1 MAKQE
6 LRRKILATIATV
18 GGLCCALAVC
28 VWLLLTS
35 SMFSTSIQILML
47 VCTGG
52 LAAATVGLCI
62 AKISE
67 IRALRKLVQ
76 AEEMGLA
83 HPQQEDDGHLQPLQ
97 TLDHTRVSASDAGA
111 AMPVQGSAPGSARPQ
126 PAPKAPQPR
135 PDAPA
140 APTAAPQ
147 PPQQAQ
153 PAAAP
158 AHHWKPIDFSAA
170 DARLHAEEQ
179 ARQKALAEAQQAQ
192 AALEEAQRLAQRKT
206 EEERARR
213 AAQAQS
219 ASAQV
224 LAEKQRLAQAQ
235 HQAELARQ
243 QAEAEKAAEARRLAQ
258 AQYQAELARQQ
269 AEAQRQAALARQRA
283 EAEKAA
289 VPQPQQWQN
298 AAQRASV
305 ADPHRAEQ
313 IRLAQA
319 ARTGQIPRITDAMVE
334 EQRLAAAARRAEA
347 QRLAKQGVPAAAAA
361 APATGAVS
369 AAPRQAAAP
378 AGNPVPQQQSALQQS
393 AKEQWVHSWQA
404 ISLDDDVPAAAPA
417 PAAQPA
423 RPRIPHARP
432 VQPMAQ
438 ASASEAPG
446 QAQQQAQ
453 QPRQPVAPPIS
464 WPSQPI
470 PSKYY
475 VTGQMPVVTDEM
487 IEAAKRAAQDAQA
500 TQH

>member
-111 AMPVQGSAPGSARPQ
+111 AMPVQGSAPGPARPQ

-135 PDAPA
+135 PAAPA
-140 APTAAPQ
+140 APTAPAAPAATPQ

-192 AALEEAQRLAQRKT
+192 AALEEAQRLAQRKA

-235 HQAELARQ
+235 H
-243 QAEAEKAAEARRLAQ
+243 
-258 AQYQAELARQQ
+258 QAELARQQ

-361 APATGAVS
+361 TPAAGAVS

-378 AGNPVPQQQSALQQS
+378 AGNPVPQQQSAPQQS

>member
-111 AMPVQGSAPGSARPQ
+111 AMPVQGSAPGPQ

-135 PDAPA
+135 PAAPA
-140 APTAAPQ
+140 APAAAPQ

-192 AALEEAQRLAQRKT
+192 AALEEAQRLAQRKA

-235 HQAELARQ
+235 H
-243 QAEAEKAAEARRLAQ
+243 
-258 AQYQAELARQQ
+258 QAELARQQ

-361 APATGAVS
+361 APAAGAVS

-378 AGNPVPQQQSALQQS
+378 AGNPVPQQQSAPQQS

>member
-83 HPQQEDDGHLQPLQ
+83 HPQQEGDGHLQPLQ

-111 AMPVQGSAPGSARPQ
+111 AMPVQGSAPGPARPQ

-135 PDAPA
+135 PAAPA
-140 APTAAPQ
+140 APAAAPQ

-192 AALEEAQRLAQRKT
+192 AALEEAQRLAQRKA

-243 QAEAEKAAEARRLAQ
+243 Q
-258 AQYQAELARQQ
+258 
-269 AEAQRQAALARQRA
+269 A

-361 APATGAVS
+361 TPAAGAVS

-378 AGNPVPQQQSALQQS
+378 AGNPVPQQQSAPQQS

>member
-111 AMPVQGSAPGSARPQ
+111 AMPVQGSAPGPARPQ

-135 PDAPA
+135 PAAPA
-140 APTAAPQ
+140 APAAAPQ

-192 AALEEAQRLAQRKT
+192 AALEEAQRLAQRKA

-243 QAEAEKAAEARRLAQ
+243 QAEA
-258 AQYQAELARQQ
+258 
-269 AEAQRQAALARQRA
+269 QRQAALARQRA

-289 VPQPQQWQN
+289 VPQPQQWHN

-361 APATGAVS
+361 APAAGAVS

-378 AGNPVPQQQSALQQS
+378 AGNPVPQQQSAPQQS

>member
-35 SMFSTSIQILML
+35 SMFSTSLQLLML

-52 LAAATVGLCI
+52 LAAATIGLCI

-67 IRALRKLVQ
+67 IRALQKLVK
-76 AEEMGLA
+76 AEELGLA
-83 HPQQEDDGHLQPLQ
+83 RPQEDDGHLQPLH
-97 TLDHTRVSASDAGA
+97 TLDHTRVCAPA
-111 AMPVQGSAPGSARPQ
+111 AEAAVPVQGGAPAPPQ
-126 PAPKAPQPR
+126 PQAAPETPAPQR
-135 PDAPA
+135 RA
-140 APTAAPQ
+140 
-147 PPQQAQ
+147 

-158 AHHWKPIDFSAA
+158 EPVQAQGAQQAQTHHWKPIDFSAA
-170 DARLHAEEQ
+170 DARLRAEEQ

-192 AALEEAQRLAQRKT
+192 AAMEEAQRLARRQAA
-206 EEERARR
+206 EEQARR

-243 QAEAEKAAEARRLAQ
+243 QAEAEKAAEAQRLAQ
-258 AQYQAELARQQ
+258 AQHQAELARQQ
-269 AEAQRQAALARQRA
+269 AEAQRQAGLARQRA
-283 EAEKAA
+283 EAERAA
-289 VPQPQQWQN
+289 APQQWQN
-298 AAQRASV
+298 AAPQPA
-305 ADPHRAEQ
+305 APDPHRAEQ

-319 ARTGQIPRITDAMVE
+319 ARTGQIPHITSAMIE
-334 EQRLAAAARRAEA
+334 EQRLAAAARRAEE
-347 QRLAKQGVPAAAAA
+347 QRLAAQGVQPPKMAPASAASTSPAFAAETQPAA
-361 APATGAVS
+361 APA
-369 AAPRQAAAP
+369 P
-378 AGNPVPQQQSALQQS
+378 QQS

-404 ISLDDDVPAAAPA
+404 ISLDDDTPAA
-417 PAAQPA
+417 PAAQA
-423 RPRIPHARP
+423 VRPRIPHAQPVRP
-432 VQPMAQ
+432 MEQPAAQ
-438 ASASEAPG
+438 SP
-446 QAQQQAQ
+446 AQPPQT
-453 QPRQPVAPPIS
+453 RQPAAPPIT

-487 IEAAKRAAQDAQA
+487 IEAAKRAAQEAQA
-500 TQH
+500 APH

>member
-111 AMPVQGSAPGSARPQ
+111 AMPVQGSAPGPARPQ

-135 PDAPA
+135 PAAPA
-140 APTAAPQ
+140 APTAPAAPAAAPQ

-243 QAEAEKAAEARRLAQ
+243 QAEA
-258 AQYQAELARQQ
+258 
-269 AEAQRQAALARQRA
+269 QRQAALARQRA

-361 APATGAVS
+361 APAAGAVS

-378 AGNPVPQQQSALQQS
+378 AGNPVPQQQSAPQQS

>member
-111 AMPVQGSAPGSARPQ
+111 AMPVQGSAPGPARPQ

-135 PDAPA
+135 PAAPA
-140 APTAAPQ
+140 APAAAPQ

-192 AALEEAQRLAQRKT
+192 AALEEAQRLAQRKA

-243 QAEAEKAAEARRLAQ
+243 QAEAEKT
-258 AQYQAELARQQ
+258 
-269 AEAQRQAALARQRA
+269 
-283 EAEKAA
+283 A

-361 APATGAVS
+361 APAAGAVS

-378 AGNPVPQQQSALQQS
+378 AGNPVPQQQNAPQQS

>member
-35 SMFSTSIQILML
+35 SMFSTSIQILMM

-111 AMPVQGSAPGSARPQ
+111 AMPVQGSAPGPARPQ

-135 PDAPA
+135 PAAPA
-140 APTAAPQ
+140 APTAPAAPAATPQ

-192 AALEEAQRLAQRKT
+192 AALEEAQRLAQRKA

-235 HQAELARQ
+235 H
-243 QAEAEKAAEARRLAQ
+243 
-258 AQYQAELARQQ
+258 QAELARQQ

-361 APATGAVS
+361 TPAAGAVS

-378 AGNPVPQQQSALQQS
+378 AGNPVPQQQSAPQQS

>member
-111 AMPVQGSAPGSARPQ
+111 AMPVQGSAPGPARPQ

-135 PDAPA
+135 PAAPA
-140 APTAAPQ
+140 APTAPAAPAAAPQ

-158 AHHWKPIDFSAA
+158 ALHWKPIDFSAA

-192 AALEEAQRLAQRKT
+192 AALEEAQRLAQRKA

-243 QAEAEKAAEARRLAQ
+243 Q
-258 AQYQAELARQQ
+258 
-269 AEAQRQAALARQRA
+269 A

-361 APATGAVS
+361 APAAGAVS
-369 AAPRQAAAP
+369 AAPHQAAAT
-378 AGNPVPQQQSALQQS
+378 AGNPVPQQQNAPQQS

>member
-111 AMPVQGSAPGSARPQ
+111 AMPVQGSAPGPARPQ

-135 PDAPA
+135 PAAPA
-140 APTAAPQ
+140 APAAAPQ

-192 AALEEAQRLAQRKT
+192 AALEEAQRLAQRKA

-235 HQAELARQ
+235 H
-243 QAEAEKAAEARRLAQ
+243 
-258 AQYQAELARQQ
+258 QAELARQQ

-361 APATGAVS
+361 APAAGAVS
-369 AAPRQAAAP
+369 AAPHQAAAP
-378 AGNPVPQQQSALQQS
+378 AGNPVPQQQSAPQQS

>member
-111 AMPVQGSAPGSARPQ
+111 AMPVQGSAPGPARPQ

-135 PDAPA
+135 PAAPA
-140 APTAAPQ
+140 APAAAPQ

-192 AALEEAQRLAQRKT
+192 AALEEAQRLAQRKA

-235 HQAELARQ
+235 H
-243 QAEAEKAAEARRLAQ
+243 
-258 AQYQAELARQQ
+258 QAELARQQ

-361 APATGAVS
+361 APAAGAVS

-378 AGNPVPQQQSALQQS
+378 AGNPVPQQQSAPQQS

-423 RPRIPHARP
+423 RPRIPHAQP

>member
-111 AMPVQGSAPGSARPQ
+111 AMPVQGSAPGPARPQ

-135 PDAPA
+135 PAAPA
-140 APTAAPQ
+140 APAAAPQ

-243 QAEAEKAAEARRLAQ
+243 QAEA
-258 AQYQAELARQQ
+258 
-269 AEAQRQAALARQRA
+269 QRQAALARQRA

-361 APATGAVS
+361 APAAGAVS

-378 AGNPVPQQQSALQQS
+378 AGNPVPQQQNAPQQS

>member
-111 AMPVQGSAPGSARPQ
+111 AMPVQGSAPGPARPQ

-135 PDAPA
+135 PAAPA
-140 APTAAPQ
+140 APAAAPQ

-192 AALEEAQRLAQRKT
+192 AALEEAQRLAQRKA

-235 HQAELARQ
+235 H
-243 QAEAEKAAEARRLAQ
+243 
-258 AQYQAELARQQ
+258 QAELARQQ

-361 APATGAVS
+361 APAAGAVS

-378 AGNPVPQQQSALQQS
+378 AGNPVPQQQSAPQQS

>member
-111 AMPVQGSAPGSARPQ
+111 AMPVQGSAPGPARPQ

-135 PDAPA
+135 PAAPA
-140 APTAAPQ
+140 APAAAPQ

-192 AALEEAQRLAQRKT
+192 AALEEAQRLAQRKA

-243 QAEAEKAAEARRLAQ
+243 Q
-258 AQYQAELARQQ
+258 
-269 AEAQRQAALARQRA
+269 A

-361 APATGAVS
+361 TPAAGAVS

-378 AGNPVPQQQSALQQS
+378 AGNPVPQQQSAPQQS

>member
-111 AMPVQGSAPGSARPQ
+111 AMPVQGSAPGPARPQ

-135 PDAPA
+135 PAAPA
-140 APTAAPQ
+140 APAAAPQ

-243 QAEAEKAAEARRLAQ
+243 QAEA
-258 AQYQAELARQQ
+258 
-269 AEAQRQAALARQRA
+269 QRQAALARQRA

-347 QRLAKQGVPAAAAA
+347 QRMAKQGGSAPQAVHTAPAPRPAAPEQPQPAA
-361 APATGAVS
+361 
-369 AAPRQAAAP
+369 
-378 AGNPVPQQQSALQQS
+378 QQS
-393 AKEQWVHSWQA
+393 AKEQWVHAWQA
-404 ISLDDDVPAAAPA
+404 ISLDDDSPAAVPAQPA
-417 PAAQPA
+417 QPAAQSV
-423 RPRIPHARP
+423 RPRIPHAKP
-432 VQPMAQ
+432 VQPAAAQPSATDAAQ
-438 ASASEAPG
+438 A
-446 QAQQQAQ
+446 QAHPPA
-453 QPRQPVAPPIS
+453 APPIT

-475 VTGQMPVVTDEM
+475 VTGQVPVVTDEM
-487 IEAAKRAAQDAQA
+487 IEAAKRAARDAQS
-500 TQH
+500 

>member
-111 AMPVQGSAPGSARPQ
+111 AMPVQGSAPGPARPQ

-135 PDAPA
+135 PAAPA
-140 APTAAPQ
+140 APAAAPQ

-192 AALEEAQRLAQRKT
+192 AALEEAQRLAQRKA

-289 VPQPQQWQN
+289 VPQPQQWHN

-319 ARTGQIPRITDAMVE
+319 ARTGQIPR
-334 EQRLAAAARRAEA
+334 
-347 QRLAKQGVPAAAAA
+347 
-361 APATGAVS
+361 S
-369 AAPRQAAAP
+369 
-378 AGNPVPQQQSALQQS
+378 
-393 AKEQWVHSWQA
+393 
-404 ISLDDDVPAAAPA
+404 
-417 PAAQPA
+417 
-423 RPRIPHARP
+423 
-432 VQPMAQ
+432 PM
-438 ASASEAPG
+438 P
-446 QAQQQAQ
+446 
-453 QPRQPVAPPIS
+453 
-464 WPSQPI
+464 W
-470 PSKYY
+470 
-475 VTGQMPVVTDEM
+475 
-487 IEAAKRAAQDAQA
+487 
-500 TQH
+500 

>member
-111 AMPVQGSAPGSARPQ
+111 AMPVQGSAPGPARPQ

-135 PDAPA
+135 PAAPA
-140 APTAAPQ
+140 APAAAPQ

-192 AALEEAQRLAQRKT
+192 AALEEAQRLAQRKA

-235 HQAELARQ
+235 H
-243 QAEAEKAAEARRLAQ
+243 
-258 AQYQAELARQQ
+258 QAELARQQ

-361 APATGAVS
+361 APAAGAVS

-378 AGNPVPQQQSALQQS
+378 AGNPVPQQQNAPQQS

>member
-111 AMPVQGSAPGSARPQ
+111 AMPVQGSAPGPARPQ

-135 PDAPA
+135 PAAPA
-140 APTAAPQ
+140 APAAAPQ

-192 AALEEAQRLAQRKT
+192 AALEEAQRLAQRKA

-243 QAEAEKAAEARRLAQ
+243 Q
-258 AQYQAELARQQ
+258 
-269 AEAQRQAALARQRA
+269 A

-361 APATGAVS
+361 APAAGAVS

-378 AGNPVPQQQSALQQS
+378 AGNPVPQQQSAPQQS

>member
-67 IRALRKLVQ
+67 IRALRKLV
-76 AEEMGLA
+76 
-83 HPQQEDDGHLQPLQ
+83 
-97 TLDHTRVSASDAGA
+97 
-111 AMPVQGSAPGSARPQ
+111 
-126 PAPKAPQPR
+126 
-135 PDAPA
+135 
-140 APTAAPQ
+140 
-147 PPQQAQ
+147 
-153 PAAAP
+153 
-158 AHHWKPIDFSAA
+158 
-170 DARLHAEEQ
+170 
-179 ARQKALAEAQQAQ
+179 
-192 AALEEAQRLAQRKT
+192 
-206 EEERARR
+206 
-213 AAQAQS
+213 QAQS

-289 VPQPQQWQN
+289 VPQPQQWHN

-361 APATGAVS
+361 APAAGAVS

-378 AGNPVPQQQSALQQS
+378 AGNPVPQQQNAPQQS

>member
-111 AMPVQGSAPGSARPQ
+111 AMPVQGSAPGPARPQ

-135 PDAPA
+135 PAAPA
-140 APTAAPQ
+140 APAAAPQ

-192 AALEEAQRLAQRKT
+192 AALEEAQRLAQRKA

-243 QAEAEKAAEARRLAQ
+243 QAEA
-258 AQYQAELARQQ
+258 
-269 AEAQRQAALARQRA
+269 QRQAALARQRA

-289 VPQPQQWQN
+289 VPQPQQWHN
-298 AAQRASV
+298 ATQRASV

-361 APATGAVS
+361 APAAGAVS

-378 AGNPVPQQQSALQQS
+378 AGNPVPQQQSAPQQS

>member
-111 AMPVQGSAPGSARPQ
+111 AMPVQGSAPGPARPQ

-135 PDAPA
+135 PAAPA
-140 APTAAPQ
+140 APAAAPQ

-192 AALEEAQRLAQRKT
+192 AALEEAQRLAQRKA

-243 QAEAEKAAEARRLAQ
+243 QAEA
-258 AQYQAELARQQ
+258 
-269 AEAQRQAALARQRA
+269 QRQAALARQRA

-289 VPQPQQWQN
+289 VPQPQQWHN

-361 APATGAVS
+361 APAAGAVS

-378 AGNPVPQQQSALQQS
+378 AGNPVPQQQNAPQQS

>member
-35 SMFSTSIQILML
+35 SMFSTSLQLLML

-52 LAAATVGLCI
+52 LAAATIGLCI

-67 IRALRKLVQ
+67 IRALQKLVK
-76 AEEMGLA
+76 AEELGLA
-83 HPQQEDDGHLQPLQ
+83 RPQEDDGHLQPLH
-97 TLDHTRVSASDAGA
+97 TLDHTRVCAPA
-111 AMPVQGSAPGSARPQ
+111 AEAAVPVQGGAPAPPQ
-126 PAPKAPQPR
+126 PQAAPETHAPQR
-135 PDAPA
+135 RA
-140 APTAAPQ
+140 
-147 PPQQAQ
+147 

-158 AHHWKPIDFSAA
+158 EPVQAQGAQQAQTHHWKPIDFSAA
-170 DARLHAEEQ
+170 DARLRAEEQ

-192 AALEEAQRLAQRKT
+192 AAMEEAQRLARRQAA
-206 EEERARR
+206 EEQARR

-243 QAEAEKAAEARRLAQ
+243 QAEA
-258 AQYQAELARQQ
+258 
-269 AEAQRQAALARQRA
+269 QRQAGLARQRA
-283 EAEKAA
+283 EAERAA
-289 VPQPQQWQN
+289 APQQWQN
-298 AAQRASV
+298 AAPQPA
-305 ADPHRAEQ
+305 APDPHRAEQ

-319 ARTGQIPRITDAMVE
+319 ARTGQIPHITSAMIE
-334 EQRLAAAARRAEA
+334 EQRLAAAARRAEE
-347 QRLAKQGVPAAAAA
+347 QRLAAQGVQPPKMAPASAASTSPAFAAETQPAA
-361 APATGAVS
+361 APA
-369 AAPRQAAAP
+369 P
-378 AGNPVPQQQSALQQS
+378 QQS

-404 ISLDDDVPAAAPA
+404 ISLDDDTPAA
-417 PAAQPA
+417 PAAQA
-423 RPRIPHARP
+423 VRPRIPHAQPVRP
-432 VQPMAQ
+432 MEQPAAQ
-438 ASASEAPG
+438 SP
-446 QAQQQAQ
+446 AQT
-453 QPRQPVAPPIS
+453 RQPAAPPIT

-487 IEAAKRAAQDAQA
+487 IEAAKRAAQEAQA
-500 TQH
+500 APH